1 MVIELWLAL
10 IAMILSAFFSGSE
23 IAFITANP
31 LQIEVWHKQRRRG
44 AKSAQRLIQDM
55 DGFLITVLVGT
66 TLSNIIATSFAT
78 AHFLARGW
86 HPAAALSVIALI
98 ILLFGEVL
106 PKTIFRERPNQ
117 LFNLLAPL
125 HRLMGIFL
133 LPLAWPL
140 KKFGSKLTSGSV
152 EPNRKQVTALEREDL
167 KILFASQSNTE
178 ILHPTEKELISQV
191 FDLSEIP
198 ISKVMTPRTDV
209 VAVAQSMELSEVIH
223 TFIESGNSKL
233 PVYGDNLDE
242 IIGVVYLYDIFK
254 DPKDLQ
260 SIVRPVTMVP
270 SSNRVIDVLH
280 QLQTVR
286 RSIAIIIDE
295 YGGTAG
301 LVTLEDM
308 FEEVFGDFE
317 DEFDAPDSGITRQDD
332 GSLIVLGKTAI
343 EDMIE
348 QYQIDIPE
356 GEYETVAG
364 YVTALLGRIPFTG
377 EKLYPDFGE
386 IVIKKASVR
395 RVDQVHI
402 KLRQN

>member
-1 MVIELWLAL
+1 VIELWLA
-10 IAMILSAFFSGSE
+10 MIGVVLSAFFSGSE
-23 IAFITANP
+23 LAFITANP
-31 LQIEVWHKQRRRG
+31 LQIEVWHKQHRRG
-44 AKSAQRLIQDM
+44 AKSAQKLIHDA

-78 AHFLARGW
+78 AHLLSRGW
-86 HPAAALSVIALI
+86 HPATTLIVIALT

-106 PKTIFRERPNQ
+106 PKTIFQERPNQ
-117 LFNLLAPL
+117 LFNLFAPL
-125 HRLMGIFL
+125 HRIMGIIF

-140 KKFGSKLTSGSV
+140 KKFGAKLTNETAAAS
-152 EPNRKQVTALEREDL
+152 RKQVTALEREDL

-178 ILHPTEKELISQV
+178 VLHPTEKELISQV

-198 ISKVMTPRTDV
+198 ISKVMTPRTEV
-209 VAVAQSMELSEVIH
+209 VAIPQSTDLSAVVH

-233 PVYGDNLDE
+233 PVYGDSLDE

-254 DPKDLQ
+254 DPTDLQ

-280 QLQTVR
+280 QLQQVR

-317 DEFDAPDSGITRQDD
+317 DEFDAPDSGITKQAD
-332 GSLIVLGKTAI
+332 GSLIVLGKTPI
-343 EDMIE
+343 EDLIE
-348 QYQIDIPE
+348 QYKIDVPE
-356 GEYETVAG
+356 GDYETVAG
-364 YVTALLGRIPFTG
+364 FVTSLVGRIPFTG
-377 EKLYPDFGE
+377 EKLYPELGE

-395 RVDQVHI
+395 RVEQVHI
-402 KLRQN
+402 TPRQD